1 MTKVKANRIS
11 KAELTSAVAEAAG
24 LTKTDAQKAVDAT
37 FEAIVD
43 SLKKGEEVRIVGFGS
58 FAVSHRAASSGRDP
72 RTGNSIEIPAA
83 NIPKFRAGKPLK
95 DAVNS

>member
-1 MTKVKANRIS
+1 MS